1 MGGHEFYVMC
11 GVQLRRMAAGEVVG
25 VGVGVESGL
34 AISGSI

>member
-25 VGVGVESGL
+25 VGVESGL